1 MPFDFKKEY
10 KEFYMPK
17 QVPAVITVPSMNYI
31 AVSGTGNP
39 NDEAGEYK
47 EAVGLLYA
55 VAYTLK
61 MSEKSGYEMKGFF
74 DYVVP
79 PLEGLWWQQGS
90 DEKIDYSRKDD
101 FSWIS
106 MMRIPD
112 FVSPDDVEWAKQTAT
127 KKKGLDCSKVEF
139 MNLDEGLC
147 VQIMHVGSYDSEPE
161 TVKLMDDYLEAEGY
175 VKDINDVRRHHEIY
189 LSDPR
194 KADPS
199 KMKTV
204 IRHPIRKR

>member
-1 MPFDFKKEY
+1 
-10 KEFYMPK
+10 
-17 QVPAVITVPSMNYI
+17 
-31 AVSGTGNP
+31 
-39 NDEAGEYK
+39 
-47 EAVGLLYA
+47 
-55 VAYTLK
+55 
-61 MSEKSGYEMKGFF
+61 
-74 DYVVP
+74 
-79 PLEGLWWQQGS
+79 
-90 DEKIDYSRKDD
+90 
-101 FSWIS
+101 
-106 MMRIPD
+106 
-112 FVSPDDVEWAKQTAT
+112 
-127 KKKGLDCSKVEF
+127 